1 MGLGTSAYL
10 APAADAAAPAAAA
23 AAAAAAPVAL
33 PAATAKPGAMAHAAA
48 STLGE
53 VVSDSL
59 DSPPELRHGRVVR
72 PEELGPIS

>member
-1 MGLGTSAYL
+1 MGLRTSAYL
-10 APAADAAAPAAAA
+10 APAANAAAPAAAA

-33 PAATAKPGAMAHAAA
+33 LLAKPGAMAHAAA

-59 DSPPELRHGRVVR
+59 DSPDELGHGRVVT
-72 PEELGPIS
+72 PEELDPIS

>member
-23 AAAAAAPVAL
+23 AAPVAL
-33 PAATAKPGAMAHAAA
+33 PAATAEPGAMAHAAA
-48 STLGE
+48 STLVGE

-59 DSPPELRHGRVVR
+59 DSPDELGHGRVVT
-72 PEELGPIS
+72 PEELDPIS

>member
-10 APAADAAAPAAAA
+10 APAADAAAPP

-48 STLGE
+48 SILVGE

-72 PEELGPIS
+72 PEELDPIS